1 MNHHEQVEQLRHEL
15 TEALPGSLLSAN
27 ELEAEAPMIVPEQF
41 VIDDAQKASWV
52 VRKVVEARAYAQR
65 VEAWCEREL
74 RRAGREEAWLL
85 RRFEPELVAWTRAEL
100 QRQSGRRRSLDLPGG
115 TVGFRLQ
122 PPKVEI
128 IDEQTLI
135 GWCRSHM
142 PIALK
147 VTVEAND
154 QQGIELLQWQRQHA
168 SSSRLRQ
175 QVLRDPLNH
184 HVSETGEIPEGAAV
198 RPAADQFYMR

>member
-1 MNHHEQVEQLRHEL
+1 MNRHEQVDRLMHEL
-15 TEALPGSLLSAN
+15 TETLPGSVITAD
-27 ELEAEAPMIVPEQF
+27 ELEKGAAMSVPEQF
-41 VIDDAQKASWV
+41 VVDDAQKASWV

-65 VEAWCEREL
+65 VQAWCEREL

-100 QRQSGRRRSLDLPGG
+100 QRQGGRRRSVNLPGG

-168 SSSRLRQ
+168 SSSRIRRQ
-175 QVLRDPLNH
+175 ILRDPLNH
-184 HVSETGEIPEGAAV
+184 HVSETGETAEIKIE
-198 RPAADQFYMR
+198 RR

>member
-1 MNHHEQVEQLRHEL
+1 MNHHAQVDRLSHEL
-15 TEALPGSLLSAN
+15 IEALPGSVITAD
-27 ELEAEAPMIVPEQF
+27 ELVEDTPMSVPEQF
-41 VIDDAQKASWV
+41 VVDDAQKASWV
-52 VRKVVEARAYAQR
+52 VRKVVEARTYAQR
-65 VEAWCEREL
+65 VQAWCEREL
-74 RRAGREEAWLL
+74 RRAEREEAWLL
-85 RRFEPELVAWTRAEL
+85 RRFEPELASWTRAEL
-100 QRQSGRRRSLDLPGG
+100 QRQGGRKRSLNLPGG
-115 TVGFRLQ
+115 SVGFRLQ

-154 QQGIELLQWQRQHA
+154 QQGIELLQWQQQRA
-168 SSSRLRQ
+168 RNSRLRQ

-184 HVSETGEIPEGAAV
+184 HVSETGEIPEGGAV
-198 RPAADQFYMR
+198 RPAVDQFYVR